1 MTTSAE
7 VFNESRIIVVYDQ
20 KGFMYSF
27 KTYSGVVVVENG
39 TQEGTHCIDDN
50 FFCPFCFSFFTR
62 MSLPDLESPM
72 FISDHLVQQP
82 QLQAADLYGVGG
94 GGC

>member
-1 MTTSAE
+1 
-7 VFNESRIIVVYDQ
+7 
-20 KGFMYSF
+20 MYSF

-39 TQEGTHCIDDN
+39 TQEGLTALMTI
-50 FFCPFCFSFFTR
+50 FFPFCFSFFTR

-82 QLQAADLYGVGG
+82 QLQAAGKGG
-94 GGC
+94 GVTLTSPALHLPLHVPLVPPV

>member
-1 MTTSAE
+1 M
-7 VFNESRIIVVYDQ
+7 YDQ

-27 KTYSGVVVVENG
+27 KTYPGVAAVENG
-39 TQEGTHCIDDN
+39 TQEGTHCIYDT
-50 FFCPFCFSFFTR
+50 FFPFCFASFTR

-82 QLQAADLYGVGG
+82 QLQAADLYRAGVGVG
-94 GGC
+94 